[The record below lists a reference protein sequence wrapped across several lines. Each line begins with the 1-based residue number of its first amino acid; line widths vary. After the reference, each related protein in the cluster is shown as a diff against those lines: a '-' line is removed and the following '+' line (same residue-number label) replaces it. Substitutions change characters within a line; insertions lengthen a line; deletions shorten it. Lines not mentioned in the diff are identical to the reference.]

1 MPLTDTPSPAA
12 SSTAPP
18 TASSPAPRHSGLG
31 IASFVIS
38 LVAGALLLLFVGIA
52 GVLTVTQPGGLDE
65 NSPQAVMLGLLI
77 ITILIVVLVALG
89 LGIGGLVQRERKKIF
104 AALGTIFSAAIFLGG
119 VLLIVVGALSGD

>member
-1 MPLTDTPSPAA
+1 MPLTDTPSSTA
-12 SSTAPP
+12 SSPAPP

-52 GVLTVTQPGGLDE
+52 GVLTVSGGLDE